1 MRDRGGA
8 AGGRPDGAQYP
19 AQGDR
24 GHRDPGNTLQVMVLV
39 MVIVMVMAM
48 VMVMVKVMVHQ
59 VS

>member
-24 GHRDPGNTLQVMVLV
+24 GHRDPGNTLQVMVMV
-39 MVIVMVMAM
+39 MVIVMVT
-48 VMVMVKVMVHQ
+48 VTVMVHQ